1 MRSLTNERHQRNGFA
16 VLEVAAWSV
25 VLLPVALLGFSY
37 GTFFHNDSA
46 IRRIPAA
53 VLRETL
59 GGVSRW
65 SSDGDAGRMIADL
78 GRLREIIQD
87 AARRA
92 ARESVD
98 MTYALHESSATA
110 CFWVLNVDPNSG
122 LVVSDQAREC
132 VQLGP
137 LSLQTS
143 LEVRQREIRGTGVGV
158 PLGISG
164 TTERYAHQVVLVGV
178 EVGGRFHGVAEWQ
191 EGLPIQHGYIKRL
204 RDEVEL

>member
-1 MRSLTNERHQRNGFA
+1 MRGMTSERRKRNGFA
-16 VLEVAAWSV
+16 VLELAVWSV
-25 VLLPVALLGFSY
+25 VLLPVTLLGFSY

-53 VLRETL
+53 VLRETV
-59 GGVSRW
+59 GGASQW
-65 SSDGDAGRMIADL
+65 ASDGDAGRMIADL
-78 GRLREIIQD
+78 GRLREIIRD

-98 MTYALHESSATA
+98 MTYALHESSSTA
-110 CFWVLNVDPNSG
+110 CFWVLNVDPHTG
-122 LVVSDQAREC
+122 LAVSDEAREC

-137 LSLQTS
+137 LSLQTR
-143 LEVRQREIRGTGVGV
+143 LEARQREIRGGGVGV

-164 TTERYAHQVVLVGV
+164 VAERYASQVVLVGV
-178 EVGGRFHGVAEWQ
+178 EVGGLFHGVAEWR
-191 EGLPIQHGYIKRL
+191 EGLPIQHGCVKRL